1 MTVSIKYPHLVQKV
15 RECDI
20 QVPQIRFEE
29 SEYTVPEDAGT
40 VSICVE
46 LLVGGVP
53 VSSASALVQS
63 QSGGAIGN

>member
-1 MTVSIKYPHLVQKV
+1 M
-15 RECDI
+15 I
-20 QVPQIRFEE
+20 QVPQVRFEE